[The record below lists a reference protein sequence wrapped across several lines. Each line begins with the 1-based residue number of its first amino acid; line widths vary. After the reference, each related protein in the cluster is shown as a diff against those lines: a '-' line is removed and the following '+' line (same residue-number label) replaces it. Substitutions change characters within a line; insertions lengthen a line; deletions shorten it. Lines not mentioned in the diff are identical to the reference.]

1 MMVWSQSEHGEV
13 TLSSADRAALLSD
26 LGARFDAC
34 TGFSVATI
42 NLDHVVKLQRD
53 AAFQRAYSQHTH
65 VTADGTP
72 IVWLSRLAGQDVS
85 LIPGS
90 ELIGPLAALAAAHNV
105 PIALFGSDE
114 LSLAQA
120 AASLKQAHPGLEVA
134 FCRSPAM
141 DFDPDGPISKI
152 DMDDLSASGAR
163 LCFIA
168 LGAPKQERFAAR
180 AQKLHPH
187 IGFVSIGA
195 GLNFIS
201 GSETRAPKWVRA
213 IAAEW
218 LWRMLSNP
226 KRLAGRYAACI
237 LALPRLIM
245 RAISTRLSNNRPFS

>member
-1 MMVWSQSEHGEV
+1 MMVWSQSEHGNV
-13 TLSSADRAALLSD
+13 TLTSANRAALLSD
-26 LGARFDAC
+26 LGARFDAR

-53 AAFQRAYSQHTH
+53 ADFRRAYSQHTH
-65 VTADGTP
+65 ITADGNP

-90 ELIGPLAALAAAHNV
+90 ELIDPLAALAAAHKV
-105 PIALFGSDE
+105 PIALFGSDD
-114 LSLAQA
+114 LSLTQA
-120 AASLKQAHPGLEVA
+120 AAALKQAHPDLEVA
-134 FCRSPAM
+134 FCRAPAM
-141 DFDPDGPISKI
+141 GFDPDGPIAKT

-180 AQKLHPH
+180 AQELHPH

-201 GSETRAPKWVRA
+201 GSETRAPKWVQA

-218 LWRMLSNP
+218 LWRMASNP

-237 LALPRLIM
+237 LALPRLMI
-245 RAISTRLSNNRPFS
+245 RAISTRLRKKGQIS